1 MGAHT
6 FQSGATNAK
15 VAVTREGD
23 QQQQALRL
31 HSPNRDRANLGTPG
45 PRYLFLLPF
54 QLLHPDLSSLGA
66 GCTLRC
72 KPSLRLKQ
80 TQKPY

>member
-1 MGAHT
+1 MP
-6 FQSGATNAK
+6 SRSNAK
-15 VAVTREGD
+15 VTRTRAGA
-23 QQQQALRL
+23 QQEQVARL
-31 HSPNRDRANLGTPG
+31 HSPDRQRANLGTLSPH
-45 PRYLFLLPF
+45 YLFLLPF

-72 KPSLRLKQ
+72 KPGLRLKQ